1 MAVGF
6 LVPSLAIFGG
16 RAGHN
21 ICLNLFHRKPQEA
34 CFSTS
39 QHKNSCKKIVT
50 TGAVAEV
57 SFVIEIVH
65 RSGG

>member
-6 LVPSLAIFGG
+6 LVPSLAIFWG

-21 ICLNLFHRKPQEA
+21 IRSA
-34 CFSTS
+34 RFSTS

-57 SFVIEIVH
+57 SCVIEIVH

>member
-6 LVPSLAIFGG
+6 LVPSLAIFWG

-21 ICLNLFHRKPQEA
+21 IRSA

-50 TGAVAEV
+50 TGAVCR
-57 SFVIEIVH
+57 SKLCDRNSSPEIVH

>member
-6 LVPSLAIFGG
+6 LVPSLAIFWG

-21 ICLNLFHRKPQEA
+21 IRSA
-34 CFSTS
+34 RFSTS

-57 SFVIEIVH
+57 FKGSEGRPSSDFEVV
-65 RSGG
+65 